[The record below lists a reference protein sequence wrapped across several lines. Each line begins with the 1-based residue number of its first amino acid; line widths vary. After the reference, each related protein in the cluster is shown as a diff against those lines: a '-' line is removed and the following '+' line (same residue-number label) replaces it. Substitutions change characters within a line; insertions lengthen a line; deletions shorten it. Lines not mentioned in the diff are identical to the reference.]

1 MAGKLIARSLT
12 AGAKPTQRV
21 AEAIRLGFDPS
32 RVFYHGTRSNIKEFD
47 PKKMSKLGGNFGSG
61 FYFSEVPEVASQF
74 ARAGMPRIP
83 YIRNVQIGPK
93 DPSKVVRTT
102 PSDSKVGQ
110 MIKELKKMLNKSDKP
125 APNVMPVHLKMEN
138 PLILQ
143 TDSIDDTLDAQRQL
157 ARMFPDAKGSD
168 DIADVIQAAGY
179 DSLVVKNPQG
189 TVIESVVYKPNQIRS
204 VYADFDR
211 KSGKSGN
218 VLASVDPITAGGIS
232 ALLAEGGSE
241 ALDYVQ
247 QNVTPELIR
256 DYGLAALSIIPS
268 PAQIPAAATSF
279 GIMATDA
286 ANYLMDPENRAE
298 LKEMATQAPEAFD
311 EVSQS
316 FDEVSQVQNYD
327 KGGIVSLKDK
337 AVNMTRGPRSNG
349 IMQYVPFIT
358 GATNGY

>member
-1 MAGKLIARSLT
+1 MAGKLIARSLR

-21 AEAIRLGFDPS
+21 AEASRLGFDPS
-32 RVFYHGTRSNIKEFD
+32 RVFYHGTRSNIKNFD
-47 PKKMSKLGGNFGSG
+47 PSKMSKLGGNFGSG

-74 ARAGMPRIP
+74 ARRGMPRTP
-83 YIRNVQIGPK
+83 HIRNVQIGPK
-93 DPSKVVRTT
+93 DPSKVVGTT

-110 MIKELKKMLNKSDKP
+110 MIKEMKKMLSKSDEP

-157 ARMFPDAKGSD
+157 ARMFPNAKGSD
-168 DIADVIQAAGY
+168 DIADIVQAAGY

-211 KSGKSGN
+211 KSVKSGD
-218 VLASVDPITAGGIS
+218 VLASVDPITVGGIG

-256 DYGLAALSIIPS
+256 DYGLAAASMIPG
-268 PAQIPAAATSF
+268 PQMIPAAATSL

-286 ANYLMDPENRAE
+286 VEYLSDPETRQQIQDFVTKEGTPSTSGQMKRATTY
-298 LKEMATQAPEAFD
+298 AA
-311 EVSQS
+311 
-316 FDEVSQVQNYD
+316 
-327 KGGIVSLKDK
+327 GGIVSLKDK